1 MLKLSI
7 KYLGSIFFKTLNNKR
22 KTLVCRSPKVKCAVT
37 PLAIDSDSED
47 FHLVGVKR
55 VFILLREE
63 HEPDL

>member
-1 MLKLSI
+1 MLKLRI
-7 KYLGSIFFKTLNNKR
+7 KYLRSIFFETLNNKR
-22 KTLVCRSPKVKCAVT
+22 KTLVCRSPKEKCADT
-37 PLAIDSDSED
+37 PLAVDSED